1 MTLESENDMTTK
13 TKTTPAKL
21 YVFRAINPTTKKS
34 DYVMAVKTAEE
45 VDAILKSL
53 ETWRKNLRVTPKTNA
68 RDDKLKLLTTFPLGA
83 YALVAA
89 HGCDC
94 FCLDIKSQEA
104 ADRMMASIN
113 KEAKVKNLEVIG
125 EFL

>member
-1 MTLESENDMTTK
+1 MTTK

-21 YVFRAINPTTKKS
+21 YVLRAINPTTKKS
-34 DYVMAVKTAEE
+34 DCVMAVKTAEE
-45 VDAILKSL
+45 VDFVL
-53 ETWRKNLRVTPKTNA
+53 ESIKTWRMNLKTVQKTNV
-68 RDDKLKLLTTFPLGA
+68 RDDMLKLLTTFPLGA
-83 YALVAA
+83 YALMLG

>member
-1 MTLESENDMTTK
+1 
-13 TKTTPAKL
+13 
-21 YVFRAINPTTKKS
+21 
-34 DYVMAVKTAEE
+34 MAVKTAEE
-45 VDAILKSL
+45 VDAVLKSI
-53 ETWRKNLRVTPKTNA
+53 ETWRVNLRATQKTNVK
-68 RDDKLKLLTTFPLGA
+68 DDTLKLLTTFPLGA
-83 YALVAA
+83 YALVTG